1 MQMRP
6 RRRAGFIEGSYL
18 VVVNVPRVEIEIRVM
33 IMNSFHDVLI
43 VVVLV
48 GFCCC
53 FCVGRGRRN
62 LRRHSLYRAYIL
74 VIMTDEKKRITLN
87 YPTVVRIRL
96 R

>member
-33 IMNSFHDVLI
+33 IMNSFHDVLV

-48 GFCCC
+48 VFVVVVALGGGGERIS
-53 FCVGRGRRN
+53 VGTPSIEHTG
-62 LRRHSLYRAYIL
+62 
-74 VIMTDEKKRITLN
+74 
-87 YPTVVRIRL
+87 
-96 R
+96 